1 MDANDHLEEQ
11 LCMNED
17 CLCCVCV
24 ARQTWSGKR
33 IYKFANYTYQKQ
45 SYVVKFT
52 QDEWTQFSTLDSKGK
67 YMLSKGYAG
76 IVTREMRKSDCSCK
90 ERLRYVNDTS
100 TEKPPRFLVET
111 DATGGMCAPI
121 KNLNCDKRIDNYAIV
136 KSVGI
141 PGDVSS
147 KTVMSF
153 GDMITNDHSS
163 YNIGIFYREFKH
175 KFEEEFKYW
184 PPFDEV
190 LVNLGVLVENL

>member
-1 MDANDHLEEQ
+1 M
-11 LCMNED
+11 
-17 CLCCVCV
+17 
-24 ARQTWSGKR
+24 
-33 IYKFANYTYQKQ
+33 
-45 SYVVKFT
+45 
-52 QDEWTQFSTLDSKGK
+52 
-67 YMLSKGYAG
+67 
-76 IVTREMRKSDCSCK
+76 
-90 ERLRYVNDTS
+90 
-100 TEKPPRFLVET
+100 ET

-184 PPFDEV
+184 PPFDGKSKFKAGF
-190 LVNLGVLVENL
+190 LIFCFFFLLSLFKRFW

>member
-1 MDANDHLEEQ
+1 MPRRVTKTEKQIFADFVKDHPHIEKHGPSQEEYEEICTNLNWKPASIKKQKCVNIANVNSLLLDYKKNKNQNMDANDHLEEQ

-17 CLCCVCV
+17 YLCCVCV

-90 ERLRYVNDTS
+90 VRLKKILFTIVQN
-100 TEKPPRFLVET
+100 FMGL
-111 DATGGMCAPI
+111 GGCI
-121 KNLNCDKRIDNYAIV
+121 
-136 KSVGI
+136 
-141 PGDVSS
+141 
-147 KTVMSF
+147 
-153 GDMITNDHSS
+153 
-163 YNIGIFYREFKH
+163 
-175 KFEEEFKYW
+175 
-184 PPFDEV
+184 
-190 LVNLGVLVENL
+190 